1 MSRIYEALERAESER
16 EGTSALEQEQVKRT
30 TGTSP
35 VEDPPV
41 AENSRLFDTIACHPW
56 KPSKSFL
63 PTLADTGVAIEQFRS
78 LRSSIYQIRDQIP
91 LKTVVISSGMTA
103 EGKTFVA
110 ANLAISLARNNE
122 RPVLLI
128 DADLRRPAIH
138 KLLGIGETPG
148 LMQYL
153 AGEAEPAEILQRD
166 AGGEITDA
174 RGAHA
179 ISNIGF
185 IPAGYG
191 SDHAPELVGNHRI
204 EELIA
209 WVSPH
214 FSWIIIDSPP
224 VLAVTDAVDLARA
237 ADGVLL
243 VARGATTKFDI
254 AQRAQ
259 AAFSNSRVLGFV
271 LNAVKNAPR
280 SGSYYYYYRGER
292 ADETPKTSRI
302 NPVLKGRGFSRA
314 VKRG

>member
-1 MSRIYEALERAESER
+1 M
-16 EGTSALEQEQVKRT
+16 
-30 TGTSP
+30 
-35 VEDPPV
+35 
-41 AENSRLFDTIACHPW
+41 
-56 KPSKSFL
+56 SFL

-78 LRSSIYQIRDQIP
+78 LRSSIYQIRDQVP
-91 LKTVVISSGMTA
+91 LKTIVISSGMPA

-110 ANLAISLARNNE
+110 ANLALSLARNNE

-128 DADLRRPAIH
+128 DGDLRRPAIH

-153 AGEAEPAEILQRD
+153 AGEAEPFAILQRD
-166 AGGEITDA
+166 AGCEITDA

-179 ISNIGF
+179 ISNIAF
-185 IPAGYG
+185 IPAGHP

-209 WVSPH
+209 SLSPH

-243 VARGATTKFDI
+243 VARGATTKFDM

-271 LNAVKNAPR
+271 LNAVKNAHR
-280 SGSYYYYYRGER
+280 SASYYYYPGER
-292 ADETPKTSRI
+292 ASETPSKHLHHRS
-302 NPVLKGRGFSRA
+302 
-314 VKRG
+314 

>member
-16 EGTSALEQEQVKRT
+16 GVISVLEQDQVK
-30 TGTSP
+30 GTP
-35 VEDPPV
+35 VAAVAEEPPV
-41 AENSRLFDTIACHPW
+41 VKTAHLFDTVSRHAW
-56 KPSKSFL
+56 KPSMPFL
-63 PTLADTGVAIEQFRS
+63 PTLADTGAAIEQFRG

-91 LKTVVISSGMTA
+91 LKTIVISSGMPS
-103 EGKTFVA
+103 EGKTFIA

-122 RPVLLI
+122 MPVLLI
-128 DADLRRPAIH
+128 DGDLRRPALH
-138 KLLGIGETPG
+138 QLLGIGETPG

-153 AGEAEPAEILQRD
+153 AGECEPIDILQRD
-166 AGGEITDA
+166 NGGEIADA

-185 IPAGYG
+185 IPAGHG
-191 SDHAPELVGNHRI
+191 TDHSPELVGNHRI

-209 WVSPH
+209 CVSPH

-224 VLAVTDAVDLARA
+224 VLAVTDAADLARA

-243 VARGATTKFDI
+243 VARGATTKLDI

-259 AAFSNSRVLGFV
+259 AAFSGSRVLGFV

-280 SGSYYYYYRGER
+280 TGSYYYYRGQRTDDTANGR
-292 ADETPKTSRI
+292 APHRS
-302 NPVLKGRGFSRA
+302 
-314 VKRG
+314 

>member
-16 EGTSALEQEQVKRT
+16 GGTSALEQDQEKRT
-30 TGTSP
+30 TVASAA
-35 VEDPPV
+35 EEPPI
-41 AENSRLFDTIACHPW
+41 AGNSQLFETAARHSW
-56 KPSKSFL
+56 KPSPSFL

-78 LRSSIYQIRDQIP
+78 LRSSIYQIRDQVP
-91 LKTVVISSGMTA
+91 LKTIVISSGMPA

-128 DADLRRPAIH
+128 DGDLRRPALH

-153 AGEAEPAEILQRD
+153 AEEAGPAEILQRD
-166 AGGEITDA
+166 TGAEISDA
-174 RGAHA
+174 RAAHA

-185 IPAGYG
+185 IPAGHG
-191 SDHAPELVGNHRI
+191 SDHAPELVGNRRI

-214 FSWIIIDSPP
+214 FSWIIVDSPP

-243 VARGATTKFDI
+243 VARGATTTFDI

-271 LNAVKNAPR
+271 LNAVKHAPR
-280 SGSYYYYYRGER
+280 SDSYYYYRGER
-292 ADETPKTSRI
+292 ANETPNKHTPRRS
-302 NPVLKGRGFSRA
+302 
-314 VKRG
+314 